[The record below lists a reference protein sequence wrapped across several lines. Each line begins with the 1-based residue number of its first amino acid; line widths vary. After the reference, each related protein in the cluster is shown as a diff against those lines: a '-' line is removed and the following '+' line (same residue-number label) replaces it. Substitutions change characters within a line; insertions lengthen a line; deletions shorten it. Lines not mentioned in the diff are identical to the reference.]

1 MSITECDPS
10 GPGCIAPTTVTDE
23 PMRKPAPVDPVAGRC
38 LPGYPQ
44 GSAADAPCGDTD
56 PCMADGT
63 TMWGIQPCTTTTST
77 TSTTVATTL
86 PSTGAAPDISVLG
99 GMCVAV
105 GAFLGIA
112 RRRRAS

>member
-1 MSITECDPS
+1 MSTNECEPT
-10 GPGCIAPTTVTDE
+10 GCTTVATDD
-23 PMRKPAPVDPVAGRC
+23 PMRRQAPADPVAGRC
-38 LPGYPQ
+38 SPGYPQ
-44 GSAADAPCGDTD
+44 GIAADAPCGDTD

-63 TMWGIQPCTTTTST
+63 TLWGIQPCTTT